1 MQRIRIINT
10 IRNTLPDSQQI
21 CRFRFP
27 ALSGGRYG
35 VTRAYAMTYQVGQK
49 LKGGVAML
57 REAQTTPPKRFTDGT
72 LISAMTNIHRFVTND
87 ADRKILRDT
96 KGIGTE
102 RTRDAIIETLKQRKY
117 IVTRGKELVPTDL
130 GIELILRLP
139 RELSDPVT
147 TAKWEMALGLIEQ
160 GQMTRKQFD
169 AMIRSTTT
177 KLVRTMEGLTFDVQ
191 KLGVKA
197 VEDKPRPELDAS
209 LPGHGDKCDKCGKGT
224 MQGKRLPSGKK
235 VLGCNAYPKC
245 KNSKWID

>member
-1 MQRIRIINT
+1 V
-10 IRNTLPDSQQI
+10 LP
-21 CRFRFP
+21 
-27 ALSGGRYG
+27 GGRHG
-35 VTRAYAMTYQVGQK
+35 VTRAYAMTYQVGQR
-49 LKGGVAML
+49 LKGGVAKL

-72 LISAMTNIHRFVTND
+72 LISAMTNIHRFVTSD
-87 ADRKILRDT
+87 DDRKILRDT

-102 RTRDAIIETLKQRKY
+102 RTRDAIIETLKARKY
-117 IVTRGKELVPTDL
+117 IVTKGKELVPTDL

-169 AMIRSTTT
+169 AMIRNMAT
-177 KLVRTMEGLTFDVQ
+177 KLVQTMEGLTFDVQ
-191 KLGVKA
+191 KLGVKT
-197 VEDKPRPELDAS
+197 VEDKPRPELDAT